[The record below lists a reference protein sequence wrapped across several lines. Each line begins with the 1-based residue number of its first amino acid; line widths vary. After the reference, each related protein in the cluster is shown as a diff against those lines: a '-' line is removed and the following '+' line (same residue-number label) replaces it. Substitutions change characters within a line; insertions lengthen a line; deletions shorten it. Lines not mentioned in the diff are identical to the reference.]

1 MKYAGIRHK
10 NNQTVTYW
18 FEVPDELTPH
28 VHIDSEVIADT
39 RHGKN
44 PGTVVALLEG
54 ITEREAASVIGNHFP
69 LRKIIGVFMDAN
81 IGSIHVPWDM
91 ATSAPEPDKIA
102 AQIDSFYS
110 NGSFSTPVI
119 FTQDLNL
126 HDGYTAYLVAKMFEH
141 ETLRGFCT
149 VI

>member
-18 FEVPDELTPH
+18 FEVPEELTPH
-28 VHIDSEVIADT
+28 VRIDSEVIADT
-39 RHGKN
+39 RQGKN
-44 PGTVVALLEG
+44 PGTVVSLLEG
-54 ITEREAASVIGNHFP
+54 VTEREAAAIIGNHFP
-69 LRKIIGVFMDAN
+69 LRKIIGVSIDAD
-81 IGSIHVPWDM
+81 ITSVHVPFNM
-91 ATSAPEPDKIA
+91 QASSPEPGEIA
-102 AQIDSFYS
+102 AQIESFYT

-119 FTQDLNL
+119 FTQNMNL

-141 ETLRGFCT
+141 DTLRGFCT